1 MHALISG
8 ISQAVE
14 ESNRKMTSSK
24 NNYNSDNFQKFLD
37 EQQYNKNG
45 ILRYEMIFGE
55 TYVSTGGQDTTTKFC
70 NDLELKVGHT
80 QQVPF
85 TGWGI

>member
-24 NNYNSDNFQKFLD
+24 NNYNSDNFQKFLVQIEIERIKAITITFQNLLATFHVD
-37 EQQYNKNG
+37 IKRRDG
-45 ILRYEMIFGE
+45 
-55 TYVSTGGQDTTTKFC
+55 SD
-70 NDLELKVGHT
+70 
-80 QQVPF
+80 
-85 TGWGI
+85 